1 MTLIRK
7 ARKGERMNTL
17 ENYHV
22 QYFQFHNKIIQEQT
36 IAKLNPL
43 FQLTYNLRSR
53 DPNPDP
59 STDSRTT
66 I

>member
-1 MTLIRK
+1 
-7 ARKGERMNTL
+7 MNTL